1 MVMVVCVVTI
11 VAILVTIA
19 LAMGLLNYQMKV
31 TNRNSKNNFYDAER
45 VLDEIRLGLQNDV
58 SQVMSAA
65 YYQTLEDYADKDLKE
80 AEEHFEDVYT
90 EQLRERLRSSADKR
104 YYDME
109 YLLSFLDSRV
119 KKNTKLETAE
129 GKKAVLSVNSDG
141 VTLKNLYLTYIDEK
155 EYISRV
161 ATDIQI
167 RIPDL
172 NFSRFHST
180 SNVVQYA
187 LIAQKGINVEGTTK
201 TLNLNGS
208 VYAGSST
215 TAEGLVV
222 KNGSTVN
229 LLNGKDLVTSDTVT
243 VKDGGTLN
251 QEEKATIWTNDIVSE
266 NNSNLTLQGNTYVAN
281 DLTLFGSASVTLGG
295 EYYGFGN
302 PRAALQA
309 TSVQDLQLQSD
320 IDDSPADYSS
330 SIIVNG
336 IGTSGKARLNL
347 KDSETLMLAGNAYVG
362 DSKVFMGE
370 SLTVKSNQIAYLV
383 PESCMMG
390 ASNPMT
396 AEMRTEMLNAVAG
409 ETERDQEVNFRNQIL
424 LRVQTDV
431 SGDVEQV
438 VQMLSKDG
446 LYYYYMQFSSPK
458 AANQYFTAHYQS
470 PASDKIKNYLQYYV
484 EDQEVKINTD
494 AKLESNGNILVYDE
508 NGISA
513 IGDSIGEGMTDL
525 SQDSKTAS
533 QLANYQDIFH
543 ALNTNLSLDYASL
556 TNMQRARDTVYG
568 NLFNSATHWRRYNR
582 TQVYYDWYEDGESN
596 IAYVYD
602 NAGVGITQK
611 ISTAKKQAKSS
622 AGGTLKI
629 LIVSGNVIV
638 DEDFDGLILCGGYA
652 TIKPS
657 SAGQINLSS
666 DPEMV
671 SRVINDSID
680 LSKGVYALKEFMY
693 DPDRYSGEFFTTGD
707 RSDNYIRLEDLVVYT
722 NWSKQ

>member
-58 SQVMSAA
+58 SLVMSEA

-80 AEEHFEDVYT
+80 VEEHFGDVYT
-90 EQLRERLRSSADKR
+90 EQLRERLKSSADKR

-187 LIAQKGINVEGTTK
+187 LIAQQGINVEGTTK

-215 TAEGLVV
+215 TAKGIVV

-229 LLNGKDLVTSDTVT
+229 LLNGKALVTSDTVT
-243 VKDGGTLN
+243 VKAGGTLN
-251 QEEKATIWTNDIVSE
+251 QEEKATLWTNDIVSE

-302 PRAALQA
+302 PKAALQA
-309 TSVQDLQLQSD
+309 ASVQDLKLQSD

-396 AEMRTEMLNAVAG
+396 AEMRTEMLKGVAG
-409 ETERDQEVNFRNQIL
+409 ETEQNQEVNFRNQLL

-458 AANQYFTAHYQS
+458 AANQYFAAHYQS

-513 IGDSIGEGMTDL
+513 IGDSIGEGMTDI
-525 SQDSKTAS
+525 SQDSKTAG
-533 QLANYQDIFH
+533 QLADYQDIFY
-543 ALNTNLSLDYASL
+543 ALNTNLSMDYASL

-582 TQVYYDWYEDGESN
+582 MEVYYDWYEDGESN

-602 NAGVGITQK
+602 NAGGITQK
-611 ISTAKKQAKSS
+611 VSMAKKKAKSS

-629 LIVSGNVIV
+629 LIVSGNVII

-671 SRVINDSID
+671 SGVINESID